1 VAQVAVPS
9 TRPRPRKP
17 PRRGARGVLKAM
29 RREWTAYLF
38 NAPWLILFATF
49 TIYAVVVSLWLSF
62 HEWDPLALE
71 RPFIGLD
78 NYREV
83 WSDGAFWA
91 AVGHTVYFTVGS
103 VIPAM
108 AIGLGLALLLNTQ
121 LRALGLFRA
130 LYYLPALTPLVI
142 AAIIWKWVYNADYG
156 LANYYLLQL
165 GVIDD
170 PVQWLGSRNLAMP
183 AVMVMGVWISVG
195 FNMVVYLAGLQAI
208 PAEYYEA
215 AEVDGAGGW
224 QRFRRIT
231 FPLVAPTTFFLLI
244 VQTIWGMQAFDQIF
258 VMTSGGPPG
267 PGGATTTV
275 VYYLWQQGFR
285 FFRMGYASAMAYVL
299 FLLLFVVSFIQFRW
313 YLKQVER

>member
-1 VAQVAVPS
+1 LAQVAVSS
-9 TRPRPRKP
+9 TRPRPRKQ
-17 PRRGARGVLKAM
+17 RRGVRGVLKEM
-29 RREWTAYLF
+29 RLEWTAYLF
-38 NAPWLILFATF
+38 NAPGLILFATF
-49 TIYAVVVSLWLSF
+49 TVYAVVVSLWLSF
-62 HEWDPLALE
+62 HTWNLLE
-71 RPFIGLD
+71 PDKPYVGLQ
-78 NYREV
+78 NYNEV
-83 WSDGAFWA
+83 LHDHAFWA

-121 LRALGLFRA
+121 MRALGLFRTA
-130 LYYLPALTPLVI
+130 FYLPAITPLVI
-142 AAIIWKWVYNADYG
+142 AALIWKWVYNADYG
-156 LANYYLLQL
+156 LANYYLLRLHLISQ
-165 GVIDD
+165 
-170 PVQWLGSRNLAMP
+170 PVQWLSDKHLAMP
-183 AVMVMGVWISVG
+183 AVIVMGIWISVG

-215 AEVDGAGGW
+215 ADVDGANAW

-231 FPLVAPTTFFLLI
+231 FPLVAPTTFFLVV

-285 FFRMGYASAMAYVL
+285 FFRMGYASALAYTMFVLL
-299 FLLLFVVSFIQFRW
+299 FLISLIQFRF
-313 YLKQVER
+313 YAKRVEA